1 MRKNNRSIILSL
13 VLCYLFLVMLAILT
27 VAAPIAVSW
36 YITYFGRPE
45 SLISVTLIAFYS
57 SFIPAAVALVLL
69 IKLLKNIQQDKIFT
83 KGNTSLISNISIC
96 CFIVAV
102 ICFASGFFYMP
113 FFMISIAAWFMGI
126 ILRVIKNVFVAA
138 NEIKDENELTI

>member
-1 MRKNNRSIILSL
+1 MDKNNRSIILSL
-13 VLCYLFLVMLAILT
+13 FLCYLFLVILAILT
-27 VAAPIAVSW
+27 VAAPFIVTW
-36 YITYFGRPE
+36 YVTYFGRPE
-45 SLISVTLIAFYS
+45 ALILVALVAFYS
-57 SFIPAAVALVLL
+57 CFIPAVVALILL
-69 IKLLKNIQQDKIFT
+69 VKLLKNIQLDKIFI
-83 KGNTSLISNISIC
+83 KDNSRFISHISVC

-113 FFMISIAAWFMGI
+113 FFMVFIAAWFMGI